1 MNVQFWWTI
10 HTLPLWFLVFSLFLP
25 RLALLVYWLDGQA
38 LPFHV
43 HGWIPL
49 VGAILFPR
57 VLVLYLIYMD
67 QGVGFWFVAVHLVAA
82 LVMYASGSRYQVRR
96 RPERQRAIG

>member
-1 MNVQFWWTI
+1 MDVQFWWTI

-43 HGWIPL
+43 HGWLPL
-49 VGAILFPR
+49 AVAILLPR
-57 VLVLYLIYMD
+57 LLVLYLIYID
-67 QGVGFWFVAVHLVAA
+67 QGVGFWFVVHLIAA
-82 LVMYASGSRYQVRR
+82 LVIFASGGRYQTKRR
-96 RPERQRAIG
+96 LDRQRAIG

>member
-1 MNVQFWWTI
+1 MDVQFWWTI

-49 VGAILFPR
+49 VAAILVPR
-57 VLVLYLIYMD
+57 VLVIYLIYMD
-67 QGVGFWFVAVHLVAA
+67 QGVSFWFVVHLIAA
-82 LVMYASGSRYQVRR
+82 LIVFASGGRYQTRKR
-96 RPERQRAIG
+96 LERQRAIG

>member
-1 MNVQFWWTI
+1 MGVQFWWTL

-43 HGWIPL
+43 RGWVPL
-49 VGAILFPR
+49 AVAVFFPR
-57 VLVLYLIYMD
+57 ALVLYLIYMD
-67 QGVGFWFVAVHLVAA
+67 QGVSFWFIVHLIAA
-82 LVMYASGSRYQVRR
+82 LVMFFSGSRYQVRKR
-96 RPERQRAIG
+96 LERQRAIG

>member
-1 MNVQFWWTI
+1 MDVQFWWTI

-43 HGWIPL
+43 HGWVPL
-49 VGAILFPR
+49 VVAILVPR
-57 VLVLYLIYMD
+57 LLVIYLIYMD
-67 QGVGFWFVAVHLVAA
+67 QGVSFWFVVHLIAA
-82 LVMYASGSRYQVRR
+82 LVVFASGSRYQTRKR
-96 RPERQRAIG
+96 LDRQRAIG